1 MDASAD
7 FKPSQVYLSSGP
19 PLGATMRKTEREAAA
34 AYLVRVCHDHGD
46 VWQPVTNEML
56 KKTIEQDAAA
66 NRDPVAS
73 WIQNPFLKPDMIG
86 LIADG
91 FAECSPNDLTNDS
104 VRDLIE
110 GDVVALPVSFTQAG
124 LDALKPYVRRLAPAP
139 QSA

>member
-46 VWQPVTNEML
+46 VWQPITDEMF
-56 KKTIEQDAAA
+56 KKTVRADVAAV
-66 NRDPVAS
+66 RDPVAS
-73 WIQNPFLKPDMIG
+73 WIQNPFLRPDMGG
-86 LIADG
+86 LVADG
-91 FAECSPNDLTNDS
+91 FARYGQDGQGP
-104 VRDLIE
+104 IE
-110 GDVVALPVSFTQAG
+110 FTQAG
-124 LDALKPYVRRLAPAP
+124 LNALKPYVRRPTSVP